1 MIASVSYEEELES
14 TREEEIPAILEEDV
28 SSPLLLELSES
39 HPSKRMPRLRENRI
53 GKNRD

>member
-1 MIASVSYEEELES
+1 MIASVSYEEELER
-14 TREEEIPAILEEDV
+14 TREEEIPVILEEDV